1 MTSVTDASPAC
12 PASHPISRMKQR
24 SSIAGLLGLMI
35 ATAVTSA
42 AIADTPTHITTREE
56 LVAVADNPA
65 GSYALG
71 AAAAVLATED
81 ISDWS
86 HAANYPVDP
95 ATGICAPDFYPVP
108 PHMFFRFRL
117 TVED

>member
-56 LVAVADNPA
+56 LVAVAYQTWGLSPCASNP
-65 GSYALG
+65 
-71 AAAAVLATED
+71 
-81 ISDWS
+81 
-86 HAANYPVDP
+86 
-95 ATGICAPDFYPVP
+95 P
-108 PHMFFRFRL
+108 PSASRRWAEL
-117 TVED
+117 LER